1 MFQFQYWNKNIQFF
15 QLWKLLVNFPNVKK
29 NSSPFFSFF
38 FSQSPQRYILSIPSD
53 EDEEDD
59 LEDEQICLQDL
70 VAMETMEQARD
81 HDNDGNISDCIDDD
95 LVEDEE
101 LIK

>member
-1 MFQFQYWNKNIQFF
+1 M
-15 QLWKLLVNFPNVKK
+15 WKLLINFPI
-29 NSSPFFSFF
+29 F

-53 EDEEDD
+53 EDEDD

>member
-1 MFQFQYWNKNIQFF
+1 MKITCEFS
-15 QLWKLLVNFPNVKK
+15 LNVKK
-29 NSSPFFSFF
+29 NSSTIFSFF

-53 EDEEDD
+53 EDEDD

>member
-1 MFQFQYWNKNIQFF
+1 M
-15 QLWKLLVNFPNVKK
+15 NFPNWEEKFI
-29 NSSPFFSFF
+29 NYFFFSFI

-53 EDEEDD
+53 EDEDD
-59 LEDEQICLQDL
+59 LEDEEICLQDL

-81 HDNDGNISDCIDDD
+81 HENDDNISDCIDDD

-101 LIK
+101 PIK